1 MIMHCSSN
9 HLNLEM
15 EAESLMKKLLY
26 ILEFK
31 YLSAIALLYPPFL
44 LMILVQNFMLI
55 KNHVEIWVWKSTEM
69 KLFTVKVL

>member
-1 MIMHCSSN
+1 MYNDHALQFKSFEFRNGS
-9 HLNLEM
+9 

-44 LMILVQNFMLI
+44 LMILVQNFMLL
-55 KNHVEIWVWKSTEM
+55 KNRIETWV
-69 KLFTVKVL
+69 

>member
-31 YLSAIALLYPPFL
+31 YLSAIALLYPPFF
-44 LMILVQNFMLI
+44 IDDSGAEF
-55 KNHVEIWVWKSTEM
+55 HAA
-69 KLFTVKVL
+69 